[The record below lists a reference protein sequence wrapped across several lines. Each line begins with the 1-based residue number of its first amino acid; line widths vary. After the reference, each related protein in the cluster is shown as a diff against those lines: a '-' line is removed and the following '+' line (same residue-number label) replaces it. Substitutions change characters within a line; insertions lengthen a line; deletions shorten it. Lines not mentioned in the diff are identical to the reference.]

1 MISDDRWVKCTFKKD
16 FEGDLIF
23 RTIGQFAMSDSE
35 TSARSWDDLRRARKE
50 VIERLNEAWDQIHD
64 FEFELRELERRRPRL
79 DENLRSVQDEL
90 AALEDEAWRRFK
102 LCL

>member
-1 MISDDRWVKCTFKKD
+1 MISDDRWVKCTFKKR

-23 RTIGQFAMSDSE
+23 RTIGHFAMSDSD
-35 TSARSWDDLRRARKE
+35 TPRSWDDLRRARKE

-64 FEFELRELERRRPRL
+64 FEFELRELERRRYGL
-79 DENLRSVQDEL
+79 DENLKSAQNEL